1 MDIKKIV
8 TEIINYYTEFEYDK
22 LSIEYLF
29 SLGGSYKFFVLYV
42 NDNSVKKTLI
52 SNKPIRETVRK
63 MSDKFK
69 ELKDSNQKFNRVKIE
84 I

>member
-22 LSIEYLF
+22 LSVEYLF

-63 MSDKFK
+63 MSDKFE